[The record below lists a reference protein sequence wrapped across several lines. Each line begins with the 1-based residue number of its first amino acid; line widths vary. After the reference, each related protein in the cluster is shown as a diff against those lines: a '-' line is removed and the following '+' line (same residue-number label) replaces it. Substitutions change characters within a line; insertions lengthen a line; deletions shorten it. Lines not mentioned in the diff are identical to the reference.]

1 MKKFGQYITEGA
13 PEGDKPK
20 QVKPGDS
27 DYNMVMKMRAKYG
40 IDPTPDGGVDPEAI
54 DQRAVRKG
62 VIKALG
68 SKKFKKDMQD
78 HTVADERLQQIDEAI
93 PLAMAAMAGARIAG
107 GAIARGVGSLL
118 GRGAAK
124 GAFRI
129 LGRGGARG
137 ILGRAGGMA
146 AKAPGAAF
154 RMAKRNPF
162 TTGTIVG
169 SMLSGGGKNQQQ
181 QNTGGG
187 Y

>member
-1 MKKFGQYITEGA
+1 MKKFGEYIIEGA
-13 PEGDKPK
+13 PEGDKPDEVK
-20 QVKPGDS
+20 PVKPGDA
-27 DYNMVMKMRAKYG
+27 DYNLVMKMRAKYG

-78 HTVADERLQQIDEAI
+78 HTVANERLQQIDEAI
-93 PLAMAAMAGARIAG
+93 PLAMAAMAGLRVAG
-107 GAIARGVGSLL
+107 GAIARGVGGLL
-118 GRGAAK
+118 GR